1 MYICLKPPIPMPVE
15 HDFYKL
21 MQLEPYA
28 DLPMVKKRYRE
39 LAKIYHPDKHP
50 NAPHAEDYFKVITQG
65 YDLLSDPELK
75 PIYDEALKQYY
86 GLPKHQNSPANKWQV
101 AQEKVKKHLAL
112 KRSQFIA
119 EYEKDEAILSHKLRL
134 IAVILLSISGL
145 LMCYNHWFIN
155 LLNYKILYIVLG
167 GFMFCSGA
175 YWASSMYYKK
185 QSYNLAIRDL
195 PYQNNAAGLRLFL
208 VLFAITP
215 CLFLGLMKLTK
226 YVHLNHF
233 YSFAEVKK
241 INAFGDELAYY
252 YEVNGELI
260 MRRCESLP
268 KAAFQE
274 RVLQVK
280 FSLINPYI
288 SELVYFIPPKP

>member
-1 MYICLKPPIPMPVE
+1 MPIE

-21 MQLEPYA
+21 MQLEPYV
-28 DLPMVKKRYRE
+28 DIVVVKKRYRD

-50 NAPHAEDYFKVITQG
+50 NTPHAEDYFKVITQG

-75 PIYDEALKQYY
+75 NIYDEALKQYY
-86 GLPKHQNSPANKWQV
+86 GLPKHQNAPADKWQV

-112 KRSQFIA
+112 RRSQLIEA
-119 EYEKDEAILSHKLRL
+119 YEKDEAFLSHKLRF
-134 IAVILLSISGL
+134 IAVVLLSISGL
-145 LMCYNHWFIN
+145 LMCYNHWFVN
-155 LLNYKILYIVLG
+155 LLNYKILYNVLG

-175 YWASSMYYKK
+175 YWASSLYYKK
-185 QSYNLAIRDL
+185 QSYHLAIRDL
-195 PYQNNAAGLRLFL
+195 PYQNNAAGIRLFL
-208 VLFAITP
+208 ILFAVIP
-215 CLFLGLMKLTK
+215 FLFLGLMKFTK

-233 YSFAEVKK
+233 YGYAEVKK

-260 MRRCESLP
+260 MRRCAALP
-268 KAAFQE
+268 KAAFHE
-274 RVLQVK
+274 SRLQVK

-288 SELVYFIPPKP
+288 SELVYFIPPTP